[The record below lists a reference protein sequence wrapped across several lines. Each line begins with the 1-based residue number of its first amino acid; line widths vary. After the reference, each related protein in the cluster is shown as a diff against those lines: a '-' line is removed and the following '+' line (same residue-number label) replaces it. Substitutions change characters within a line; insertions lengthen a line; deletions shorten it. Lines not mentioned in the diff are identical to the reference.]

1 MGAIGS
7 LADPRVGDVMKQP
20 RSGRRLPTRAELE
33 LWSKVVESVA
43 PLAGRKPP
51 TSEAPSEPPSPPRPT
66 LPPPETSPAAPS
78 GGFRAPAPPELPRL
92 APLEAR
98 FRRRLARGVV
108 AIDARIDLHGLRQE
122 DAHRRL
128 SSFLA
133 GAQARGHKLVL
144 VITGKG
150 APGADPFVERGV
162 LRRAVPLWLAA
173 ETARG
178 VVVGF
183 ESADPVHGGAGALY
197 VRIRRPR

>member
-1 MGAIGS
+1 M
-7 LADPRVGDVMKQP
+7 R
-20 RSGRRLPTRAELE
+20 RSRRDPTRAELE
-33 LWSKVVESVA
+33 LWGKVVKDVA
-43 PLAGRKPP
+43 PLAGR
-51 TSEAPSEPPSPPRPT
+51 
-66 LPPPETSPAAPS
+66 AAPS
-78 GGFRAPAPPELPRL
+78 AAEPAPETPVAPAATPQASPSALSARVQPRPPALPAL
-92 APLEAR
+92 APLETR

-150 APGADPFVERGV
+150 APGADPFAERGV

-183 ESADPVHGGAGALY
+183 EPADPVHGGAGALY